1 MKTIVPFLAFA
12 LLLLAPSRSFAL
24 MEIDQ
29 VTPERAKELGFQ
41 IKVNAA
47 GPEAIRVV
55 LEFKKEGKMKSFKR
69 VDLELHEAGRLLAAS
84 SLEQEQ
90 TTPDRVVVGF
100 AADRASLD
108 KFTVRVVTEGGPRE
122 RTGYDLRLKDFVQL
136 DKVR

>member
-1 MKTIVPFLAFA
+1 MKTIAQFLALA
-12 LLLLAPSRSFAL
+12 LLLLAPGRSLAF
-24 MEIDQ
+24 MGIDE
-29 VTPERAKELGFQ
+29 VTPQRAKELGFQ
-41 IKVNAA
+41 ISVNAA

-55 LEFKKEGKMKSFKR
+55 LEFKKEGEMKSFKR

-90 TTPDRVVVGF
+90 TAPDRVVVSF

-108 KFTVRVVTEGGPRE
+108 KFTVRVVTESGARE

-136 DKVR
+136 ETVR